1 MALGSNGYRAALAK
15 HPLTPVRISSLRGTV
30 GSQSFT
36 FFRQTLG
43 SHVLPGYEWNAS
55 SQKGRVTRSHGMSQ
69 ITQSDEWNWLLP

>member
-1 MALGSNGYRAALAK
+1 MALGSNGYRAAPAK

-36 FFRQTLG
+36 FSTNFRQ
-43 SHVLPGYEWNAS
+43 SRVAGYEWNAS
-55 SQKGRVTRSHGMSQ
+55 SQKGRVTRSHGMRQ